1 MGGLPGSLTFSRLLF
16 RFLFPGTEGF
26 DRKGIIESRLKS
38 LCLLVSLEVCLR
50 LLTRIPR
57 LVFRAGAS
65 LQTSSL
71 NPFLSLF
78 PLMKIQHLKAL
89 PKDSQVAS
97 DLGES
102 YGTSPAPSWLT

>member
-1 MGGLPGSLTFSRLLF
+1 MGGLPGSPKFSRLLF
-16 RFLFPGTEGF
+16 RFLFPDTEGF
-26 DRKGIIESRLKS
+26 GRIESRLKS

-78 PLMKIQHLKAL
+78 LLMKIPRLKAL
-89 PKDSQVAS
+89 LKDSQFAS

-102 YGTSPAPSWLT
+102 YGISPAPSWLT